1 MRRVFEVSGILICLA
16 MSLAAQSR
24 LTPMPDVASANLP
37 TQTINP
43 NDLVAVSVYDTP
55 ELTRTVRVDPAGQ
68 IALPMLKRPIKAA
81 GLLPVQLAKAI
92 ATALKEEE
100 LLVEPIV
107 AVTIAEYHSRPVSVV
122 GAVKKPVT
130 FQAAGPLTLLEA
142 ISRAEGLT
150 PDAGPEIVLSQPV
163 EGRADPVVRR
173 ISVRAL
179 IDNAAPELNFRLLGG
194 EEIRVPEARR
204 VYVVGNVRRPGS
216 FAVREGLDTSVLKV
230 LALAEGLMPFAH
242 RIAYIYRPSAD
253 GLTKKE
259 IPIEL
264 EKIMQRKTPDVSL
277 QPEDMLYVPDNKGRR
292 MTVGAL
298 EKLAGF
304 GASTASGVLVWRR

>member
-1 MRRVFEVSGILICLA
+1 
-16 MSLAAQSR
+16 
-24 LTPMPDVASANLP
+24 
-37 TQTINP
+37 
-43 NDLVAVSVYDTP
+43 
-55 ELTRTVRVDPAGQ
+55 VDPAGQ

-92 ATALKEEE
+92 ATALKDEE

-122 GAVKKPVT
+122 GAVKRPVT

-150 PDAGPEIVLSQPV
+150 PDAGPEIVVSQPV
-163 EGRADPVVRR
+163 EGRAEPIVRR

-194 EEIRVPEARR
+194 EEVRVPEARK
-204 VYVVGNVRRPGS
+204 VYVVGNVKRPGS
-216 FAVREGLDTSVLKV
+216 FAVREGPDTSVLKV
-230 LALAEGLMPFAH
+230 LALAEGLMPFA
-242 RIAYIYRPSAD
+242 RKIAYIYRPSAD
-253 GLTKKE
+253 GLSKKE

-277 QPEDMLYVPDNKGRR
+277 QPEDMLYIPDNKGRR

-304 GASTASGVLVWRR
+304 GAATASGVLIWRR